1 MRSRIREWQPQLRTL
16 FLMRIASLKYRL
28 QLPGFEL
35 PSRLLT
41 PLREYDDHSAALL
54 DDIADWIEGTK
65 QPRQISRDAFTDLE
79 RSLGAGDLSLPI
91 ANLLSFTTLLRGI
104 DRLTNSVAEEIVRD
118 LPPRS

>member
-1 MRSRIREWQPQLRTL
+1 
-16 FLMRIASLKYRL
+16 MRIASLKYRL